1 MFSQNGQLQ
10 NHIRIHTGEKPYS
23 CPVCEKK
30 FSHSSNLQYHMRI
43 HTVKKK
49 NKMPCKGCEFIF
61 NPDDL
66 SSHLNLNLC
75 PRKQSLNIHD
85 NVDNNVEYDIEPQTE
100 DGSDNAYL
108 SENNLVNDSNCELI
122 SEIDIVEHKLEPIS
136 EEDNVKVELPTQV
149 TDNQISD
156 IIKIETS
163 ESQENSEY
171 QEMSALLSYNPYLCV
186 QCWNSFSIESDYIN
200 HKTICHGNTSLL
212 QNQIT
217 ASTSQ
222 NLTQFVDCGET
233 IKEEIKEENV
243 EFHDPLRL
251 SFAVQ
256 SLDEPVTYEA
266 FKFFNS

>member
-1 MFSQNGQLQ
+1 M
-10 NHIRIHTGEKPYS
+10 
-23 CPVCEKK
+23 
-30 FSHSSNLQYHMRI
+30 
-43 HTVKKK
+43 
-49 NKMPCKGCEFIF
+49 
-61 NPDDL
+61 
-66 SSHLNLNLC
+66 
-75 PRKQSLNIHD
+75 
-85 NVDNNVEYDIEPQTE
+85 EPQIE

-163 ESQENSEY
+163 ESQENSEH
-171 QEMSALLSYNPYLCV
+171 QEMSASLSYNPYLCV
-186 QCWNSFSIESDYIN
+186 QCWNFFSIESDYIN